1 MLSQR
6 APHLMTLEPIQRA
19 SRPFVLA
26 DSHGHFADSGR
37 KGNVFSNDYNGPLA
51 CQSTAGANGGHMF
64 TGLMSFLGTQIPLD
78 TQSGFGIYTG
88 KISYCRVISRFF
100 PPWDNGPKSQFLVR
114 DLLNNIA
121 GQCRNL
127 TKRYNLLNGVSP
139 VF

>member
-1 MLSQR
+1 
-6 APHLMTLEPIQRA
+6 
-19 SRPFVLA
+19 
-26 DSHGHFADSGR
+26 
-37 KGNVFSNDYNGPLA
+37 
-51 CQSTAGANGGHMF
+51 MF